1 MSERTDKSWRGLD
14 FLRGLGI
21 FCLLILHTAFYY
33 FSGLWD
39 LDLENPPLIITIIGF
54 LLMFAG
60 LFAIISG
67 AAHGISLY
75 RLYRLRA
82 WTLRRIAG
90 KKLSSAVFILFVAYV
105 YFIFTGPGL
114 SEFAN
119 RRMNNSILVE
129 WIRNGQWA
137 GFNIE
142 RLLYVDSLVMV
153 GCNILLVSL
162 IWLGLMSVN
171 QLKASILLSLTGF
184 VMLLSL
190 LRLPLYVYYLQQ
202 VDQGN
207 WLQILLLN
215 WLVNK
220 NNPILPFLAFGLL
233 GSWIGLLLEEKRS
246 RRPPVLLGSALLLL
260 GVVLY
265 IFLPDT
271 MLQREIDLKW
281 YSIMLLL
288 MGLFTLIT
296 LAAVA
301 VFDRGMS
308 TKPVNSLTRFFLR
321 FSQAGLTAF
330 FWESV
335 VAALAWRGMT
345 AILPNLQ
352 LGIGGA
358 LAFGLISA
366 LFWGFTLR
374 FWEKKHYIGTIEQLY
389 TLFVGRWGGTSSKAQ
404 KLRQI

>member
-1 MSERTDKSWRGLD
+1 MNELTDKPWQGLD

-39 LDLENPPLIITIIGF
+39 LDLANPPVIITIIGF

-67 AAHGISLY
+67 AAHGISIH
-75 RLYRLRA
+75 RLYRIHG
-82 WTLRRIAG
+82 WSFKRIAH
-90 KKLSSAVFILFVAYV
+90 KKLSSGLFILLIAYI

-129 WIRNGQWA
+129 WIRNGNWA
-137 GFNIE
+137 GFNVE
-142 RLLYVDSLVMV
+142 RLLYVDSLVMI

-162 IWLGLMSVN
+162 IWLGLMKIN
-171 QLKASILLSLTGF
+171 QLKAPVLLGLAGMVLLLSL
-184 VMLLSL
+184 V
-190 LRLPLYVYYLQQ
+190 RLPLYPLYLQQ
-202 VDQGN
+202 VSQKN
-207 WLQILLLN
+207 WFQVLLLN

-233 GSWIGLLLEEKRS
+233 GSWLGLLLEAKKS
-246 RRPPVLLGSALLLL
+246 RRPALLLGVSLLLL
-260 GVVLY
+260 GVVSY

-281 YSIMLLL
+281 YSIMITQ
-288 MGLFTLIT
+288 MGLFILII
-296 LAAVA
+296 LVAIAA
-301 VFDRGMS
+301 FDRKS
-308 TKPVNSLTRFFLR
+308 PQKAPNAFIRFFLR
-321 FSQAGLTAF
+321 FGTAGLTAF

-335 VAALAWRGMT
+335 VAAIAWRGMT
-345 AILPNLQ
+345 ALAPGLQ
-352 LGIGGA
+352 LGIGSA
-358 LAFGLISA
+358 LSFGLGSA
-366 LFWGFTLR
+366 LFWGIILI
-374 FWEKKHYIGTIEQLY
+374 FWEKKHYIGTIEYLY
-389 TLFVGRWGGTSSKAQ
+389 TQTVRHWGEMSSKAQ
-404 KLRQI
+404 KLRQP